1 MYTAFN
7 LKIAL
12 DDFASLSNL
21 PSKELIENGQQ
32 RKEDL
37 QADLKLE
44 LERFIS
50 ATGTIDGTGLS
61 DEWFQTVQSDIFISH
76 SHNDADLAFALS
88 GWLKTKFNLDV
99 FLDECVWGSADKLL
113 RIMDD
118 KYCWRPDRKT
128 FSYEKRNL
136 TTSHVHAMLSAAI
149 YSVMDEAEVVLF
161 LNTDESIPKINDTM
175 AENSEY
181 TLSPWIYQELMAT
194 KLLRTRDW
202 SEYRKHAV
210 LEHTQHK
217 KDSAELTVAY
227 KTPISDLT
235 VLDKD
240 ALLRWKNNYIKHS
253 LRLDGFLFPN
263 MEDHPLNCLYDT
275 VFGRMER
282 K

>member
-12 DDFASLSNL
+12 DDFASLSSL
-21 PSKELIENGQQ
+21 PPKELIENGQQ
-32 RKEDL
+32 RKENL

-44 LERFIS
+44 LEKFIS
-50 ATGTIDGTGLS
+50 ATGTIDGTGLAH
-61 DEWFQTVQSDIFISH
+61 EWFRAVQSDIFISH

-88 GWLKTKFNLDV
+88 AWLKTKFNLDV
-99 FLDECVWGSADKLL
+99 FLDECIWGSADKLL

-118 KYCWRPDRKT
+118 KYCWQPECKT
-128 FSYEKRNL
+128 FSYNKRNL

-149 YSVMDEAEVVLF
+149 YSVMDKAEVVLF

-210 LEHTQHK
+210 LEHAQHK
-217 KDSAELTVAY
+217 QDSADLTIAY

-235 VLDKD
+235 VLDKN
-240 ALLRWKNNYIKHS
+240 ALLRWKNNYAK
-253 LRLDGFLFPN
+253 RAFCLDRCFLSD
-263 MEDHPLNCLYDT
+263 MEDHPLNYLYDT
-275 VFGRMER
+275 VFGKMKR